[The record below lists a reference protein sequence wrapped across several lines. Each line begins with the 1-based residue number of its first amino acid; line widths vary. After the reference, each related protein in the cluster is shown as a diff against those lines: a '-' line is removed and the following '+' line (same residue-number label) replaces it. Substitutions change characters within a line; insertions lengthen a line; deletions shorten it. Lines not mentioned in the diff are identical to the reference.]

1 MRAAKGDRLHFEG
14 RAVGMH
20 EHTAVVLE
28 CRGADGAPPYLV
40 RHADAHEAVVFPGPD
55 AWVEQEIRR
64 PQPMEDD
71 RPPDQVIVP
80 HAPRRTYWSLP
91 RSNRGGH
98 PSVRGYQ

>member
-40 RHADAHEAVVFPGPD
+40 RHADGHEAVVFPGPD
-55 AWVEQEIRR
+55 AWVEHLTRR
-64 PQPMEDD
+64 SRRTGDD
-71 RPPDQVIVP
+71 RK
-80 HAPRRTYWSLP
+80 SLIQP
-91 RSNRGGH
+91 RSRL
-98 PSVRGYQ
+98 R